1 MVPALSKVGTWMS
14 IESNVSVNPSS
25 STLQWSASLAER
37 WNIPALPKIWCEKKR
52 VGEVSLGR
60 LALSE
65 SALKEQIW
73 WDLNEPVKLTIHAE
87 AKPWGREIWYSGIEK
102 RGVCGVQ
109 TQSGVVQLPAYLEL
123 LAGSAENSNHSPVAP
138 PLLKILDPRDDPRE
152 GCLYI
157 EVHKEKWETY
167 IVTSVDAR
175 AWPEGRGDI
184 LFGFSD
190 EKWKEHGGD
199 WQKILAGV
207 EKAVQA
213 YEKVRRQIDALP
225 KQNVDPTLT
234 TTERA
239 LWADVRSWFGV
250 RQVAVGDV
258 IEVPPFVP
266 HSLQNGVRVV
276 EFQTPTYERLIL
288 AFNQQVQTQKHW
300 DTSDALHFAQ
310 RKTLRELLADSAS
323 RAASMTEQNKG
334 WECIV
339 DFPGFRVLRNTLQAG
354 ALLDIPES
362 KRQREALVFVV
373 KGTVQLNSAS
383 GHKPL
388 TLGAEEA
395 AFIPAQNALLNLS
408 HQGTGPAVVLI
419 V

>member
-1 MVPALSKVGTWMS
+1 
-14 IESNVSVNPSS
+14 
-25 STLQWSASLAER
+25 
-37 WNIPALPKIWCEKKR
+37 
-52 VGEVSLGR
+52 
-60 LALSE
+60 
-65 SALKEQIW
+65 
-73 WDLNEPVKLTIHAE
+73 
-87 AKPWGREIWYSGIEK
+87 
-102 RGVCGVQ
+102 
-109 TQSGVVQLPAYLEL
+109 
-123 LAGSAENSNHSPVAP
+123 
-138 PLLKILDPRDDPRE
+138 
-152 GCLYI
+152 
-157 EVHKEKWETY
+157 
-167 IVTSVDAR
+167 VTSVDAR

-323 RAASMTEQNKG
+323 RAASMTEQTKG

-362 KRQREALVFVV
+362 KRHREALVFVV